1 MKKYIMHHINVII
14 TALRIL
20 LAVAAIIAVLNI
32 GMGLFALIKNDHGV
46 ARSFLAQTFKVPD
59 FTINEEVGV
68 AATFGVL
75 YGALLFYLIYGI
87 KHFYRCLVKIKSGKM
102 FYNDQGEDFRKAGA
116 SIIIFAKTKYLLYCC
131 IGTVVFFDITM
142 FFKQILPF
150 LGVYLA
156 GKLFYLMAYMAEKG
170 EFIQEEN
177 ELTI

>member
-20 LAVAAIIAVLNI
+20 ITVTVIIAVINV
-32 GMGLFALIKNDHGV
+32 GMGIFVLIKDDHGI
-46 ARSFLAQTFKVPD
+46 ARAFLAQTFKLPD

-68 AATFGVL
+68 AATFGIL

-87 KHFYRCLVKIKSGKM
+87 KRFYSCLVKIKAGKM
-102 FYNDQGEDFRKAGA
+102 FYNYQGEDFRKAGEA
-116 SIIIFAKTKYLLYCC
+116 IIIFAKAKYVLYCC
-131 IGTVVFFDITM
+131 IGPVVFFNIAV
-142 FFKQILPF
+142 FFTQILPF
-150 LGVYLA
+150 LVVYLA
-156 GKLFYLMAYMAEKG
+156 GKLLNIMAYMAEKG